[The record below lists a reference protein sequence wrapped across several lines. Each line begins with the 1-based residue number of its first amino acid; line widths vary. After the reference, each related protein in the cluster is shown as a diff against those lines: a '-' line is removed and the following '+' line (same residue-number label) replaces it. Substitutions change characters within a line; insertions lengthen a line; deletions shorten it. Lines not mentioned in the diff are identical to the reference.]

1 MKHRWLRR
9 AVVALSLTGFVAAS
23 LHVVFTPA
31 ISSAAL
37 QNGQIVGLMGK
48 VSDHEAAKLQAAP
61 SSLNAL
67 VSVPGVQISSA
78 RLLGGGWFSLGFSRQ
93 VSAQQAQAAAAKLES
108 LAQFEKVTTD
118 VFTASPALA
127 KQVPTPLWLT
137 PLTNQRFTNHRP
149 ASTVRQVIAANFAD
163 LSAPGTAKLSISW
176 AKPTSVFGAKI
187 IRYDIF
193 ATTDSGASKAKVLSV
208 PASVTKTV
216 LQSGLIAGVT
226 TGVAVSAVTKLGKT
240 VKQGLLS
247 GWVYQV
253 PTSLPAKPQFRG
265 SRTIKAGTNPV
276 WVVPTLQQAG
286 GLPVTFTATAIAAG
300 HPSVTCVTTASTC
313 AFQGLLPGVSY
324 TVRLTATNSIGSVT
338 ADEPYLPTDPKYG
351 QQWYLNQANSIH
363 ADGAWQ
369 HTRGSAKV
377 TVAVIDSGISKHPEL
392 DDQLLRNADGSV
404 AGYDFVSEA
413 VGPGD
418 GNGWDS
424 DPTDPSG
431 RNDWHG
437 TMVSGV
443 IAAKDNNVGIIGV
456 APGVKLLEV
465 RAMGETG
472 GLTSDT
478 VAALN
483 WAIGIKVGKVPVN
496 ANPAKVVN
504 ISLGSSGSLRCD
516 AGALDALT
524 AAAKLNVTV
533 VTAAGNE
540 ARPADFAFPGNCGAS
555 LNVSAVG
562 PNGDITPYSDY
573 GTFIDVAAP
582 GGDYKQAALAPLG
595 SNGGI
600 TTTSNTGKKTYDAP
614 GYVSVEGTSF
624 AAPLVAGVVALMYS
638 LRPSLTTAQVE
649 SIIKATVTPFASGT
663 SCSHQTPDTSCGA
676 GIINADAA
684 IDAVVALQ

>member
-1 MKHRWLRR
+1 MKHRWLHR
-9 AVVALSLTGFVAAS
+9 AAVSLALTGIAAAS
-23 LHVVFTPA
+23 LHAVFTPA
-31 ISSAAL
+31 ISTAAL
-37 QNGQIVGLMGK
+37 HNGQIVGLMGK
-48 VSDHEAAKLQAAP
+48 ASAQGAAQLQDEAALSALAA
-61 SSLNAL
+61 
-67 VSVPGVQISSA
+67 VPGVQFSQA

-93 VSAQQAQAAAAKLES
+93 VTAQQAQAAAAKLEA
-108 LAQFEKVTTD
+108 LAEFEKVTTD

-127 KQVPTPLWLT
+127 NQVSTPLWLAPVT
-137 PLTNQRFTNHRP
+137 SRPVKNHKP

-163 LSAPGTAKLSISW
+163 LDTPGTAKLSVSW
-176 AKPTSVFGAKI
+176 VKPSSVFGAKI

-193 ATTDSGASKAKVLSV
+193 VSTDSGVSQTKVMSV
-208 PASVTKTV
+208 PASATKAV
-216 LQSGLIAGVT
+216 LQSGLTAGVT

-247 GWVYQV
+247 PWVNLV

-265 SRTIKAGTNPV
+265 SRTIKAGSNPL
-276 WVVPTLQQAG
+276 WVTPTLQQAG
-286 GLPVTFTATAIAAG
+286 GLPVTFTATAMAAG
-300 HPSVTCVTTASTC
+300 HPSVSCVTTANTC
-313 AFQGLLPGVSY
+313 ALQGLLPGVTY
-324 TVRLTATNSIGSVT
+324 TVRLTATNSLGSVT
-338 ADEPYLPTDPKYG
+338 ADEPFAPTDPKYP

-369 HTRGSAKV
+369 HTRGSSKV
-377 TVAVIDSGISKHPEL
+377 VVAVIDSGISKHPEL
-392 DDQLLRNADGSV
+392 DGQLLRNSDGTV

-413 VGPGD
+413 VGSGD

-443 IAAKDNNVGIIGV
+443 IAAKDNNVGIMGV

-483 WAIGIKVGKVPVN
+483 WAIGLKVGKVPVN
-496 ANPAKVVN
+496 SNPAKVVN
-504 ISLGSSGSLRCD
+504 ISLGSNGSLRCD
-516 AGALDALT
+516 AGALDALN

-533 VTAAGNE
+533 VTAAGND

-573 GTFIDVAAP
+573 GTFIDIAAP
-582 GGDYKQAALAPLG
+582 GGDYKLAALTPSAA
-595 SNGGI
+595 NGGI
-600 TTTSNTGKKTYDAP
+600 TTTSNTGKKAYDAP
-614 GYVSVEGTSF
+614 GYVSVQGTSF
-624 AAPLVAGVVALMYS
+624 AAPLVTGVVALMYS

-649 SIIKATVTPFASGT
+649 SIIKATATPFASGT
-663 SCSHQTPDTSCGA
+663 SCSHQTPDTSCGV